1 MGGGVWGD
9 AAGWRRWYRRSGAE
23 KRWESVGAGWYKTG
37 SLSADSRPGG
47 LDVTSSSSEFSVDG
61 PRYNRRGPVRWLWS
75 HLRRHP
81 LLLIGFLGGSL
92 VMVVLNAMV
101 PQFTGS
107 AFDAVLGERAEA
119 IHALGMIALT
129 LLAVVIV
136 RGLFDLV
143 ARLSS
148 EVLAKRLER
157 DARDELYVSLL
168 GKSQTYHNRQRVGD
182 LMARA
187 ANDIRQL
194 SIMITPGVDLIVDSG
209 IQGLVPLFF
218 IGAIDP
224 RLLLVPGVFAVLF
237 AGTLWH
243 YMRQLNPVAT
253 RMREEF
259 GDLNAGL
266 SQAVRGIEV
275 IKVTAQ
281 EGQERRR
288 FRLNAR
294 RYRDSFVRNGLVQ
307 ARYLPTLLFAFAMA
321 GGLWHGLHLHGTG
334 VITLGELVSFMGLLA
349 MLGFPTQMSIFTFS
363 LVQLGIVSS
372 RRILDVITSETEL
385 EQRADAHSG
394 AISGEIVFDGVT
406 FGHDEGDPVLRGVTF
421 TVRPGE
427 TVAIVGETGSGK
439 STLTKLVPRIYDVT
453 EGRILVDGVDVRDWD
468 LDSLRSQIS
477 TIEQDIVLFS
487 RSVAENIAFSLGQRA
502 DREAV
507 VRAAEDAQAAEFIAE
522 LDDGYD
528 TVIGERGV
536 TLSGGQ
542 RQRLAIARA
551 LLTDPAILVLDDST
565 SAIDSATEDRIQQA
579 IGRILDGRTTLLITH
594 RLSQIRW
601 ADKVLLLRRGE
612 LVDFGTHDELIERSR
627 LYRRIFAH
635 YDEAGVDDHHTD
647 PPDDRPDGDRPDGNR
662 PGKGRAGDGRAGEA
676 GVGEAP
682 ALGGQR

>member
-1 MGGGVWGD
+1 M
-9 AAGWRRWYRRSGAE
+9 
-23 KRWESVGAGWYKTG
+23 T
-37 SLSADSRPGG
+37 
-47 LDVTSSSSEFSVDG
+47 TSSSEFSVSG
-61 PRYNRRGPVRWLWS
+61 PPYDRRGPVRWLWS

-81 LLLIGFLGGSL
+81 MHLVGFLGGSL
-92 VMVVLNAMV
+92 VMVVLNAAV
-101 PQFTGS
+101 PQLTGV
-107 AFDAVLGERAEA
+107 AFDAVLGERGEPSS
-119 IHALGMIALT
+119 ALGVIALA
-129 LLAVVIV
+129 LVAIVVV
-136 RGLFDLV
+136 RGLFDVV

-168 GKSQTYHNRQRVGD
+168 GKSQTFHNRQRVGD

-194 SIMITPGVDLIVDSG
+194 SIMVTPGADLIVDSG
-209 IQGLVPLFF
+209 LNGLVPFFF
-218 IGAIDP
+218 IVVIDP
-224 RLLLVPGVFAVLF
+224 RLLLVPGVFAVVF
-237 AGTLWH
+237 AVALWH

-253 RMREEF
+253 RMREQF
-259 GDLNAGL
+259 GELNAGL

-288 FRLNAR
+288 FRSQAR
-294 RYRDSFVRNGLVQ
+294 LYRDSFVANGLVQ

-321 GGLWHGLHLHGTG
+321 GALWHAIYLHGTG
-334 VITLGELVSFMGLLA
+334 AITIGEVVAFMGLMG
-349 MLGFPTQMSIFTFS
+349 MLGFPTQMSTFTFS
-363 LVQLGIVSS
+363 LLQIGIVSA
-372 RRILDVITSETEL
+372 RRILTIVNSETEL
-385 EQRADAHSG
+385 EQRADGHA
-394 AISGEIVFDGVT
+394 APISGEIVFDDVT
-406 FGHDEGDPVLRGVTF
+406 FGHEEGEPVLRGVTF

-453 EGRILVDGVDVRDWD
+453 SGRILVDGVDVRDWD

-487 RSVAENIAFSLGQRA
+487 RSVAENIAFSQGQRA
-502 DREAV
+502 DRESV
-507 VRAAEDAQAAEFIAE
+507 VRAAEDAQAAEFVAE

-565 SAIDSATEDRIQQA
+565 SAIDSATEDKIQQA
-579 IGRILDGRTTLLITH
+579 IGRVLDGRTTLMITH

-612 LVDFGTHDELIERSR
+612 LVDYGTHDELLARSR

-635 YDEAGVDDHHTD
+635 YDEVTD
-647 PPDDRPDGDRPDGNR
+647 TP
-662 PGKGRAGDGRAGEA
+662 
-676 GVGEAP
+676 EAP
-682 ALGGQR
+682 VLASEQGGAR